1 MSMVLYMCS
10 SCKKE
15 HKINLSDFDVWEET
29 ENCSSGLKREIW
41 MKFEDEC
48 ECGHDVERMLN
59 QTEYPIGVLN
69 DIEVHSASNAGNI
82 RVSSAA

>member
-1 MSMVLYMCS
+1 MVLYMCS

-48 ECGHDVERMLN
+48 ECGHDVEIMLN
-59 QTEYPIGVLN
+59 
-69 DIEVHSASNAGNI
+69 
-82 RVSSAA
+82 R